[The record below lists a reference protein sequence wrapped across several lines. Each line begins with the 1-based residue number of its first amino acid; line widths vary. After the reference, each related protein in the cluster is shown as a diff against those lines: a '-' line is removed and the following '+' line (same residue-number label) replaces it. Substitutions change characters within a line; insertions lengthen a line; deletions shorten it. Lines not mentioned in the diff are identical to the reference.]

1 VRVLI
6 VKMSS
11 MGDVIHTLPALTDAA
26 RMRPELRFDWVIE
39 EAFAE
44 IPAWHPAVQR
54 VIPVA
59 LRRWRGGLGQMWRDG
74 EFSAFRRQL
83 QRTHYDLIIDAQGLI
98 KSGLVSR
105 LARGLTVGLSNQTI
119 REPLATLFY
128 NQKYAVARDMHAVQR
143 VRELFAR
150 ALQYRVG
157 MERVDYGIRES
168 LDDRNRQREA
178 GQESCS
184 AAPTLLFFHG
194 TTWQNKHWPESF
206 WRELAKRSVATGY
219 QVLLPWGSV
228 TERERAHRIAASSP
242 GIAVLPRLTL
252 VDLARELLR
261 VRAVVAVDT
270 GLAHLAAAM
279 DVPAVVLYGPT
290 DPALAGTYGRG
301 QRHLV
306 STLSC
311 APCLRRRCH
320 YRGEPQ
326 LLLQDGRSAPV
337 QPPCFA
343 DHAPSVVFD
352 QLQRLLVEHEEMLT

>member
-1 VRVLI
+1 MRVLI

-26 RMRPELRFDWVIE
+26 RMRPELRFDWVVE

-44 IPAWHPAVQR
+44 IPAWHPAVQQ

-59 LRRWRGGLGQMWRDG
+59 LRRWRGGLREMWQRG
-74 EFSAFRRQL
+74 EFSDFRRQL
-83 QRTHYDLIIDAQGLI
+83 QSAHYDLVIDAQGLI

-128 NQKYAVARDMHAVQR
+128 NHQFAVPRDMHAVQR

-150 ALQYRVG
+150 ALQYRVD
-157 MERVDYGIRES
+157 MERVDYGIR
-168 LDDRNRQREA
+168 A
-178 GQESCS
+178 GFDLETGTV
-184 AAPTLLFFHG
+184 APSLLFFHG
-194 TTWQNKHWPESF
+194 TTWRNKHWPESF
-206 WRELAKRSVATGY
+206 WRELALRCADQGY
-219 QVLLPWGSV
+219 RVLLPWGNAADHD
-228 TERERAHRIAASSP
+228 RAQRIARVATTVS
-242 GIAVLPRLTL
+242 VLPRMSLGE
-252 VDLARELLR
+252 LASLLLA
-261 VRAVVAVDT
+261 VKGVVAVDT

-306 STLSC
+306 SALHC
-311 APCLRRRCH
+311 APCLRRQCH
-320 YRGEPQ
+320 YKGEAQ
-326 LLLQDGRSAPV
+326 LVLQDGQPAPV
-337 QPPCFA
+337 NPPCFA
-343 DHAPSVVFD
+343 DHAPASVMQ
-352 QLQRLLVEHEEMLT
+352 QLQKLMTAREVLET